1 MELVYNK
8 SKPVAVTGMAFPAG
22 DVNNYV
28 VGSEEGMVYSASR
41 HGRLVSW
48 GSTGTLIYNINVSSR
63 FHRNSTWHWGMCVMS
78 VSHIISILQCFFI
91 VTNECNLMKLM
102 LFMFP
107 MKTAQDVCDMC
118 VSFDQP
124 TYGIWNDSFILRLIE
139 CTYVNALLCCCVQ

>member
-1 MELVYNK
+1 MTL
-8 SKPVAVTGMAFPAG
+8 G
-22 DVNNYV
+22 DVC
-28 VGSEEGMVYSASR
+28 
-41 HGRLVSW
+41 
-48 GSTGTLIYNINVSSR
+48 NVSL
-63 FHRNSTWHWGMCVMS
+63 
-78 VSHIISILQCFFI
+78 SHYLYFTMFFI

-118 VSFDQP
+118 VSFNQP